1 VSAKGMLL
9 PIVLATVVILAGG
22 AIPSSAAGVSSGSL
36 SSSLATAA
44 AAVGPEFQISTPLS
58 PFDPNRDFPAIAY
71 NYVHNEYLV
80 LWYNRWSGNLD
91 IYAQRVSDSGQLVGP
106 WFAVSWGT
114 GNRFNPSVAYNATND
129 EYLVVWSLEVATN
142 VYEVW
147 GRRIK
152 WNGADMGLP
161 QYVEFKIFS
170 WTDRSFMLPRVA
182 WNSYRNEYLVVWSA
196 YDTGTLLYT
205 DVAGIRVLADG
216 TMPDSHFIVSSV
228 GHPQEADIV
237 YNVALDGYLVVWAR
251 DSGSPTDYDIYGVFL
266 DRYGAKINPPGE
278 FAVNSY
284 LYDQRSPAVTTN
296 EQNHYMVVWQHFDGS
311 HSPGDWDI
319 YSQLLQADGSAVGDV
334 SVIANTMYDE
344 KTPHVAANGANQE
357 YLTVWQ
363 RDTDT
368 QRIVTARLRNSDGIL
383 DPPADI
389 SSVNVV
395 YGWPV
400 VACDIPGFLIAYH
413 KASDGSTSEHIYGR
427 KWWPEAVY
435 VPLVLRSY

>member
-22 AIPSSAAGVSSGSL
+22 AIPSSAARVSSGSL
-36 SSSLATAA
+36 GPSLATAA
-44 AAVGPEFQISTPLS
+44 APVGPEFQISTPLS

-80 LWYNRWSGNLD
+80 LWYNRWTGNLD

-106 WFAVSWGT
+106 WFAVSYGA

-152 WNGADMGLP
+152 WNGADMGLS
-161 QYVEFKIFS
+161 QYAEFKIFS
-170 WTDRSFMLPRVA
+170 LAGRSFMVPRVA
-182 WNSYRNEYLVVWSA
+182 YNSYRNEYLVVWNA
-196 YDTGTLLYT
+196 YDTATLLNT
-205 DVAGIRVLADG
+205 AVACRRVLADG
-216 TMPDSHFIVSSV
+216 SMPAPGVLVSTV
-228 GHPQEADIV
+228 GEPGEVDIV
-237 YNVALDGYLVVWAR
+237 YNVALDGYMVVWTR
-251 DSGSPTDYDIYGVFL
+251 DGGTTGYDIYGAFL
-266 DRYGAKINPPGE
+266 DRYGAKITPLGE

-284 LYDQRSPAVTTN
+284 LSDQTTPAVTTN
-296 EQNHYMVVWQHFDGS
+296 EQNHYMVVWQHFDNS
-311 HSPGDWDI
+311 YTPGDWDI
-319 YSQLLQADGSAVGDV
+319 YGQLLQANGSTVAGPFVV
-334 SVIANTMYDE
+334 ANTAYDE

-363 RDTDT
+363 RDTDSE
-368 QRIVTARLRNSDGIL
+368 RIVTARLRNAGGTL
-383 DPPADI
+383 EPPADI
-389 SSVNVV
+389 SSVQVV
-395 YGWPV
+395 YAWPV
-400 VACDIPGFLIAYH
+400 VACDVPGFLIAYH
-413 KASDGSTSEHIYGR
+413 KASVGEPSEHIYGR

>member
-1 VSAKGMLL
+1 VSIKGVLL
-9 PIVLATVVILAGG
+9 PIVLACVVILAGEVV
-22 AIPSSAAGVSSGSL
+22 PTSAARARSGSL
-36 SSSLATAA
+36 GPSLGAA
-44 AAVGPEFQISTPLS
+44 ASPLGPEFQISTPLS
-58 PFDPNRDFPAIAY
+58 PFDPNRDYPAIAY
-71 NYVHNEYLV
+71 NYGHKEYLV

-91 IYAQRVSDSGQLVGP
+91 IYAQRVSDGGQLVGP

-114 GNRFNPSVAYNATND
+114 GDRFNPSAAYNATND
-129 EYLVVWSLEVATN
+129 EYLVVWSLQVAPD

-152 WNGADMGLP
+152 WDGSVMYA
-161 QYVEFKIFS
+161 EFKIFS
-170 WTDRSFMLPRVA
+170 WTDRSFMQPRVA
-182 WNSYRNEYLVVWSA
+182 WNSIHNEYLVVWSA

-216 TMPDSHFIVSSV
+216 SMPDAHFIVSSV
-228 GHPQEADIV
+228 GHPKEVDIV
-237 YNVALDGYLVVWAR
+237 YNVALDRYLVVWAR

-284 LYDQRSPAVTTN
+284 MSQQKQPAVTTN
-296 EQNHYMVVWQHFDGS
+296 EQNHYMVVWEHLDDS
-311 HSPGDWDI
+311 YTPGDWDI
-319 YSQLLQADGSAVGDV
+319 YGQLLQADGSAVGDV
-334 SVIANTMYDE
+334 SVIANTAYDE
-344 KTPHVAANGANQE
+344 ITPHVAANGADQE

-363 RDTDT
+363 RDTGSE
-368 QRIVTARLRNSDGIL
+368 RIVAGRLRSADGVL
-383 DPPADI
+383 EPPADI

-413 KASDGSTSEHIYGR
+413 KNAGGSAPDHIFGR
-427 KWWPEAVY
+427 KWLPEEVY
-435 VPLVLRSY
+435 VPLALRKHT